1 MIKHKFNLTYRR
13 FNSKSILI
21 SWPNLIENDVLL
33 DVLSFKKS
41 INLSNKPLL
50 EVINAYNS
58 LLIVYKITID
68 NIYDEIEALKS
79 LYLQKNNHVFE
90 SRIIWK
96 IPVCYNDYYGIDLD
110 NISKKINIKKDK
122 IIQLHYENT
131 YKVCFLGFLP
141 GFLYLSNLN
150 KKLYFPRKVQPDLNI
165 IKGSVGIGGNQT
177 GVYPFNSP
185 GGWNIIGNSPID
197 FVDKRNL
204 DKISF
209 ASPGDSIKFYPIDI
223 EEHNHI
229 SNNLNTYTVE
239 SEVSND

>member
-1 MIKHKFNLTYRR
+1 MNKHKFNLTYRR

-21 SWPNLIENDVLL
+21 SWPNLIDNDVLF

-58 LLIVYKITID
+58 LLVVYKLTID
-68 NIYDEIEALKS
+68 NIYNEIETLKL
-79 LYLQKNNHVFE
+79 LYLQKNNHIFE

-96 IPVCYNDYYGIDLD
+96 IPVCYNDYYGIDLG

-122 IIQLHYENT
+122 IIQLHYQNT
-131 YKVCFLGFLP
+131 YNVCFLGFLP

-150 KKLYFPRKVQPDLNI
+150 NKLYFPRKVQPDLNI

-177 GVYPFNSP
+177 GVYPSTSP

-223 EEHNHI
+223 KEHNYI
-229 SNNLNTYTVE
+229 LNNLNTYTIE

>member
-1 MIKHKFNLTYRR
+1 MIIMVLIWI
-13 FNSKSILI
+13 IL
-21 SWPNLIENDVLL
+21 VR
-33 DVLSFKKS
+33 K
-41 INLSNKPLL
+41 
-50 EVINAYNS
+50 
-58 LLIVYKITID
+58 
-68 NIYDEIEALKS
+68 
-79 LYLQKNNHVFE
+79 LY
-90 SRIIWK
+90 
-96 IPVCYNDYYGIDLD
+96 
-110 NISKKINIKKDK
+110 IKKDK
-122 IIQLHYENT
+122 IIQLHYEST

-177 GVYPFNSP
+177 GVYPSTSP

-223 EEHNHI
+223 KEHNYI
-229 SNNLNTYTVE
+229 LNNLNTYKIE